1 MNIVFILVFLLFFNF
16 LLSYN
21 VHLQGKQFYDGR
33 IEQGKTTPKVYDIG
47 MKYIPDYSDNEFLT
61 FIANAIPVILPVI
74 MLYKTSYLVKFYYVL
89 TYIFILRHIFLHLTI
104 LPKYKNCKD
113 DSYTLENVF
122 VGHCYDKIFSG
133 HFAIMALLAIFLY
146 KYNIYPNVLVLNS
159 GLLAY
164 AILIISLRF
173 HYSIDI
179 AVAMLAT
186 YSVFT
191 FFQ

>member
-1 MNIVFILVFLLFFNF
+1 MNNLLKGLFLLFFNII
-16 LLSYN
+16 LSYN
-21 VHLQGKQFYDGR
+21 VHY
-33 IEQGKTTPKVYDIG
+33 QGKTFYDDRIQKGKITPKVYDIG
-47 MKYIPDYSDNEFLT
+47 MKYIPDYSDSEMLT
-61 FIANAIPVILPVI
+61 FIANAIPILLPI
-74 MLYKTSYLVKFYYVL
+74 ILLYNTSYLLQFYYVL
-89 TYIFILRHIFLHLTI
+89 TYVFILRHIFLHLTI

-122 VGHCYDKIFSG
+122 IGHCYDKIFSG
-133 HFAIMALLAIFLY
+133 HFAIVALLALFLY
-146 KYNIYPNVLVLNS
+146 KYNLFTNLWGLGS

-186 YSVFT
+186 FSVFT
-191 FFQ
+191 LLQ